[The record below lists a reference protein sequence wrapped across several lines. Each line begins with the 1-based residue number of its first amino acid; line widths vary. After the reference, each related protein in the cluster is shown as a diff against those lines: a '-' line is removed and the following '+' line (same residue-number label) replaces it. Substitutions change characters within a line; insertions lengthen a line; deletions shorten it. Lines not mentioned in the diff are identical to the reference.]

1 MKNLVRQYREAK
13 NLTQYQLAKKVGLT
27 RRGILTLEK
36 GASAPRLDNAVRI
49 AKVLDVDLDVLFCVD
64 EYLATLNISKEHSC
78 NPARYKNGDYSNSGE

>member
-36 GASAPRLDNAVRI
+36 GASVPRLDNVVKI
-49 AKVLDVDLDVLFCVD
+49 AKVLDIDLGVLFCVD
-64 EYLATLNISKEHSC
+64 EYLSTLNVSKELSY
-78 NPARYKNGDYSNSGE
+78 NPDRYKSGD

>member
-36 GASAPRLDNAVRI
+36 GASTPRLDNAVRI

-64 EYLATLNISKEHSC
+64 EYLATLNISKE
-78 NPARYKNGDYSNSGE
+78 NPSRYNNGDILG

>member
-36 GASAPRLDNAVRI
+36 GESAPRMDNAVKI
-49 AKVLDVDLDVLFCVD
+49 AKVLDVDLDVLFCVE
-64 EYLATLNISKEHSC
+64 EYLATLNVCKELSY
-78 NPARYKNGDYSNSGE
+78 NPARHKNGDIACISS